1 VNAKSDFIS
10 TRDAARL
17 LGVGLTTVQ
26 QWVESGALPAWKT
39 AGGHRRIPLTA
50 IDAIRARQ
58 QSALGTTAA
67 LTSSPARLKV
77 LLVEDDAMQ
86 REIYQLQFQ
95 DWGLPVQLFT
105 AKDGFEGLIL
115 IGRHSPDLIIS
126 DLAMP
131 GMDGFEMIRRIMGQP
146 AVFGGSIIVVT
157 ALGEK
162 QIKAFG
168 GLPDSIRIFPKPVSF
183 EALRGLVESMAGK
196 AVKPA

>member
-1 VNAKSDFIS
+1 MNTKNDFIS

-50 IDAIRARQ
+50 IEEIRARQ
-58 QSALGTTAA
+58 QSAIGTRGT
-67 LTSSPARLKV
+67 LTSSPTKLKV
-77 LLVEDDAMQ
+77 LLVEDDPMQ

-105 AKDGFEGLIL
+105 AQDGFEGLIL

-131 GMDGFEMIRRIMGQP
+131 GMDGFEMIRRVVSQP
-146 AVFGGSIIVVT
+146 VVFNGSIIVVT
-157 ALGEK
+157 ALDQK

-168 GLPDSIRIFPKPVSF
+168 GLPDSIRVFAKPLSF
-183 EALRGLVESMAGK
+183 DLLRCLVEDMTRKTVRTA
-196 AVKPA
+196 